1 MKKTLL
7 TLLLAAFATAAFAQ
21 SEQREDPAA
30 RRAEMTQKRA
40 AALIKT
46 MRLTDEDE
54 AWFTQLYTEYQ
65 DTLNALRAALR
76 PKRQPE
82 EVNAM
87 KDMKK
92 LSDEEVSQMILNQ
105 FTMEEQQVAVKRAY
119 YEKFSTR
126 LTPKQM
132 MLLFMSPA
140 MGGQRQQ
147 QGQQQDGMRR
157 GWGGPGGGFGGPGG
171 WGGPGRF

>member
-1 MKKTLL
+1 MKKALFTLL
-7 TLLLAAFATAAFAQ
+7 VALFATTALAQ
-21 SEQREDPAA
+21 SEQRENPAA
-30 RRAEMTQKRA
+30 RRTEMIQKRA
-40 AALIKT
+40 AQLVKA

-54 AWFTQLYTEYQ
+54 SWFTELYTEYQ
-65 DTLNALRAALR
+65 DSLYALRQALR
-76 PKRQPE
+76 PQSQPE
-82 EVNAM
+82 EVNGM

-92 LSDEEVSQMILNQ
+92 ISDEEASQMILNQ

-119 YEKFSTR
+119 YEQFKNR
-126 LTPKQM
+126 LTPKQL
-132 MLLFMSPA
+132 MLVFMGPA

-157 GWGGPGGGFGGPGG
+157 GWGGPGFGGPGG